1 MKVFGIDI
9 IKGSVRS
16 RSRRPQYALI
26 VREDREK
33 TLETQVSFYRL
44 IRRIRS
50 ESPDILAVDS
60 IQEIAT
66 TQQDLVG
73 FLNLLP
79 PKTRLVQVTGGE
91 KQDSLQVVAARYNL
105 KCSNKFDPFAEAR
118 TIAHLAEL
126 GAGCEVI
133 AFEDSSD
140 IIVSRSRSLGKGGW
154 SQNRYAR
161 KVHGEVRLK
170 SREIERTLRESGL
183 RYEKNE
189 QKAFGGLGRVIFHV
203 CAPRGGIPVRNT
215 RGSDVQVNVQ
225 GLRLDRIRY
234 QPMQAKAK
242 SLILGVDPG
251 TTIGLAALDLDGNL
265 VDLKSSRQ
273 MSLKDVVEYILSLGQ
288 PVVVASDVAKMPA
301 SVEKIRRLFQAVAY
315 SPKEDKTQE
324 EKATLCGDF
333 PYSNDHERDSLAA
346 AVEAF
351 RYFDNHFRNA
361 VKRAPAGYNLDDIR
375 AGLIRGQSLEQIT
388 GRSEEKFQ
396 AREDDAEPAGPIT
409 PADDRMLRLDGRV
422 KKLTL
427 HVHEL
432 EKNLAAKDHE
442 IARLEGRI
450 SSERTQASQ
459 ERRQSTD
466 IVHRESKIKSLKK
479 KLRKTERTNKKLVK
493 QIDRLRRFS
502 ALQMDGDFVPVK
514 VAPALTRE
522 SLREL
527 DNDLGIG
534 EGDVV
539 YVARTDGW
547 GMSSVEFLAGE
558 EIKTLV
564 TGTDDPD
571 LVQTCLTLGFP
582 CLPASAVH
590 VMVRGKTGTVEHTAL
605 EQALEDWEEQ
615 KATYLQAK
623 SHEMLDSIV
632 KEYRYSREQEVRR
645 HG

>member
-26 VREDREK
+26 IREGSEI
-33 TLETQVSFYRL
+33 TEETRVSLHRL
-44 IRRIRS
+44 IRRIKA
-50 ESPDILAVDS
+50 EFPDILAVDS
-60 IQEIAT
+60 IQELTVNHQGIAH
-66 TQQDLVG
+66 

-79 PKTRLVQVTGGE
+79 PQTRLVQVTGGE
-91 KQDSLQVVAARYNL
+91 KQDSLQVVAARYSL

-161 KVHGEVRLK
+161 KVHGAVRLK
-170 SREIERTLRESGL
+170 SREIEAALRESGL
-183 RYEKNE
+183 RYERSE
-189 QKAFGGLGRVIFHV
+189 QKAFGGLGRVVFHV
-203 CAPRGGIPVRNT
+203 YAPRGGIPVRNA

-251 TTIGLAALDLDGNL
+251 TTIGVAALDLDGNF

-273 MSLKDVVEYILSLGQ
+273 MSLKDVVDYILSLGQ

-315 SPKEDKTQE
+315 SPKEDRTQE
-324 EKATLCGDF
+324 EKVALCGDL

-351 RYFDNHFRNA
+351 RYFDNRFRNA
-361 VKRAPAGYNLDDIR
+361 LKRAPPGYDLDEIR

-388 GRSEEKFQ
+388 GRSEERLSAQ
-396 AREDDAEPAGPIT
+396 EEEDKPAEAIT

-427 HVHEL
+427 HVSEL
-432 EKNLAAKDHE
+432 EDSLKAKDRE
-442 IARLEGRI
+442 IARLEGRLR
-450 SSERTQASQ
+450 SERTQASQ

-466 IVHRESKIKSLKK
+466 IVHLESGITSLKK

-514 VAPALTRE
+514 VAPVLTRE

-534 EGDVV
+534 EGDIV

-547 GMSSVEFLAGE
+547 GTSSVELLADE
-558 EIKTLV
+558 RIRTLV
-564 TGTDDPD
+564 TGTNDPA
-571 LVQTCLTLGFP
+571 LVQTCLALDLP
-582 CLPASAVH
+582 CLPASAVR
-590 VMVRGKTGTVEHTAL
+590 VVVRGKTGTVEHAAL
-605 EQALEDWEEQ
+605 EAALEHWEEE
-615 KATYLQAK
+615 KAAYMQEKTN
-623 SHEMLDSIV
+623 EMLDSIV